1 MDKSSK
7 NFTTLALKILLESKN
22 GGCGKYLLHHHK
34 INDLSKGRKVFI
46 FKKKKTPNRTGR
58 IHHQNDQLVESNK
71 LLRNFFFINSSL
83 NNAMGGKTS
92 CL

>member
-34 INDLSKGRKVFI
+34 INDLSKGRKVF
-46 FKKKKTPNRTGR
+46 FLKKKK
-58 IHHQNDQLVESNK
+58 
-71 LLRNFFFINSSL
+71 NS
-83 NNAMGGKTS
+83 
-92 CL
+92 